1 MNKKIVRVLAVL
13 LSAAVVSNIGT
24 VTLEAEEVPEA
35 KENEQVL
42 EEDYEALETN
52 GWYGDIAGGD
62 RRYLDEKGQKLTGL
76 QVIEGKTYYFN
87 ADGFLQTGWQQV
99 NNKEYFFSYE
109 NGERY
114 ENRTENIDGIVFTF
128 DRSGEYEKKDENIE
142 VQEAE
147 NVTNQETTEESDGSP
162 NKVLYNNE
170 DDSQDEKNAI
180 LTGWKDTE
188 DGRKYIGNNGDFV
201 TGMQSID
208 GKLYYFNNEG
218 ILQYNWIVLGD
229 NKYFALAEGSICIG
243 WLKFGDIYYY
253 CGSDGAI
260 VKGLQKVGGKWY
272 YFDDSG
278 VRQTG
283 WIDTGGKRYFG
294 MPDGALHTGW
304 LSFGSTYYYC
314 GSGGEIVRNRPYT
327 VNGVCYYFDKDG
339 KRTEALSGWQEHDGK
354 KYFGMPDG
362 TYRIGW
368 LSFGSTYYYCGSD
381 GAIVKGLQKVGEQ
394 WYYFDG
400 SGIRQTG
407 WIDTEG
413 KRYFG
418 MPDGALHTGW
428 LSFGS
433 TYYYCGSGGEIV
445 RNRPYTVNGVC
456 YYFDKDGKRTEALSG
471 WQEHDG
477 KKYFG
482 MPDGTYRIG
491 WLSFGS
497 TYYYCGSDGALVKGL
512 QKIGGKWY
520 YFDDSGIRQTGWID
534 TGGKRYFG
542 MPDGALHTGWLSFG
556 STYYYC
562 GNGGEIVRNRPY
574 TVNGVCYY
582 FDKDGKRTKAL
593 SGWQE
598 HDGKKYFGM
607 PDGTYR
613 IGWLSFGST
622 YYYCGSDGAI
632 VKGLQKIGGKWY
644 YFNDSGIRQT
654 GWIVTDGKRYFGMPD
669 GALHTGWLSFGSTYY
684 FCNSYA
690 EVVTGDYPINGVLF
704 TFDKNGIMQ
713 KKSGWGFYNGKR
725 YFFNPNTGFP
735 YMNQWVTFGQTR
747 YFADRY
753 GIMVSGWQRLWGNY
767 YYFYP
772 NTNVMARNTVIDG
785 YTIGSDGVRVP
796 TALGKMTA
804 RAWGY
809 TSLTNYL
816 LMVDRASHK
825 VGVYRGSSG
834 NWSNIHFWDCGDG
847 AAATPTVSGVFKVGM
862 KGYYFDSGSARCF
875 WYTQFYGNYLFHS
888 VLCYKDGSIMDGRVG
903 MALSHGCVRLQIA
916 NAKWIYDN
924 IPRGTTV
931 VVY

>member
-314 GSGGEIVRNRPYT
+314 E
-327 VNGVCYYFDKDG
+327 
-339 KRTEALSGWQEHDGK
+339 
-354 KYFGMPDG
+354 
-362 TYRIGW
+362 
-368 LSFGSTYYYCGSD
+368 
-381 GAIVKGLQKVGEQ
+381 
-394 WYYFDG
+394 
-400 SGIRQTG
+400 
-407 WIDTEG
+407 
-413 KRYFG
+413 
-418 MPDGALHTGW
+418 
-428 LSFGS
+428 
-433 TYYYCGSGGEIV
+433 SGGEIV

-534 TGGKRYFG
+534 TG
-542 MPDGALHTGWLSFG
+542 
-556 STYYYC
+556 
-562 GNGGEIVRNRPY
+562 
-574 TVNGVCYY
+574 
-582 FDKDGKRTKAL
+582 
-593 SGWQE
+593 
-598 HDGKKYFGM
+598 
-607 PDGTYR
+607 
-613 IGWLSFGST
+613 
-622 YYYCGSDGAI
+622 
-632 VKGLQKIGGKWY
+632 
-644 YFNDSGIRQT
+644 
-654 GWIVTDGKRYFGMPD
+654 GKRYFGMPD

>member
-314 GSGGEIVRNRPYT
+314 E
-327 VNGVCYYFDKDG
+327 
-339 KRTEALSGWQEHDGK
+339 
-354 KYFGMPDG
+354 
-362 TYRIGW
+362 
-368 LSFGSTYYYCGSD
+368 
-381 GAIVKGLQKVGEQ
+381 
-394 WYYFDG
+394 
-400 SGIRQTG
+400 
-407 WIDTEG
+407 
-413 KRYFG
+413 
-418 MPDGALHTGW
+418 
-428 LSFGS
+428 
-433 TYYYCGSGGEIV
+433 SGGEIV